1 MPELLRPVEG
11 VTKPPR
17 LPSPMAAYRVAVR
30 AARERRARLDTP
42 APERAPQDWRTDAQ
56 RRHDARLV
64 GSHWRCR
71 VHGVR
76 DDFYVLG
83 GHSYC
88 DEESCTLPVLLVSVV
103 HATDEE
109 RATRQRPWLAI
120 ALSAPPVIVRADGDV
135 ACWVGSCDVVTPA
148 GEPHVAGLRGDVTV
162 RWCMGCAMLSTLDEV
177 RALAA
182 GVR

>member
-1 MPELLRPVEG
+1 M
-11 VTKPPR
+11 TKPPR
-17 LPSPMAAYRVAVR
+17 TPSPLAVYRQAVR
-30 AARERRARLDTP
+30 DAAARRAKLDAP
-42 APERAPQDWRTDAQ
+42 KPERAPADWRTKAEKVADGF
-56 RRHDARLV
+56 LV

-109 RATRQRPWLAI
+109 RAARQRPWLAI
-120 ALSAPPVIVRADGDV
+120 ALSAPPIIVRADGDV

-177 RALAA
+177 RVLAE